1 MIASVLIEHNVKS
14 LDKTFDYV
22 VPENLSK
29 DISVGHK
36 VLVPFGSQIV
46 EGFVLNLSNK
56 YAPSMEYKEVINIVE
71 KTFCLN
77 EELLELGK
85 FISDTTLSTRISAYQ
100 AMFPKALK
108 ASVKANINIKK
119 DVYDCGFEQLMLD
132 I

>member
-56 YAPSMEYKEVINIVE
+56 YDPSMEYKEVINIVE

-119 DVYDCGFEQLMLD
+119 MFM
-132 I
+132 